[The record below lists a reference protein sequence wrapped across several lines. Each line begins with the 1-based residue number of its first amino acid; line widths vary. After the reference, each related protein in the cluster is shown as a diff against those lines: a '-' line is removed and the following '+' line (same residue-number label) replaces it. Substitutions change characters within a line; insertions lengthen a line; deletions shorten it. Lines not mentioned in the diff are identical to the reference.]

1 MPALL
6 MAVLLAF
13 SSPAAALADQANPW
27 QPAPETVGEDTY
39 LGFIDAPAPNAIVQ
53 PTFEVRG
60 WVVDQ
65 TAEGWAGID
74 QVQVVQGA
82 LNEGGRVLANAQ
94 IAQDRPDVAQAIG
107 NPFFAASGFRATVTG
122 LGPGTTTLNLY
133 IHTPGKGW
141 WFRQFTVTVPAPP
154 ERAFSDDPLVVVSSP
169 RPDERIDFAAS
180 EMIVSGFAIDRN
192 APPDTG
198 VGGSG
203 VKHVQVY
210 LDEPRISGRFLG
222 EATLGKESRE
232 ARGFGERF
240 GQAGFELRLHPSELG
255 EDPHALFIYTASAVS
270 DAEMLTIV
278 PFRIVS
284 DD

>member
-6 MAVLLAF
+6 VALLLAF
-13 SSPAAALADQANPW
+13 SSPAAADQANPW
-27 QPAPETVGEDTY
+27 QPGQDAIGEDTY
-39 LGFIDAPAPNAIVQ
+39 LGFIDAPAPNATVQ
-53 PTFEVRG
+53 STFEVRG
-60 WVVDQ
+60 WAVDQ

-74 QVQVVQGA
+74 QVQVVQG
-82 LNEGGRVLANAQ
+82 LLGQGGRVLAMAQ
-94 IAQDRPDVAQAIG
+94 IAQDRPDVAQALG
-107 NPFFAASGFRATVTG
+107 NPFFAASGFRATVSG
-122 LGPGTTTLNLY
+122 LGPGTTTLNLHV
-133 IHTPGKGW
+133 HTPGKGW
-141 WFRQFTVTVPAPP
+141 WYRPFTVTVPVPP
-154 ERAFSDDPLVVVSSP
+154 QRAFSDDPLVVVSSP

-180 EMIVSGFAIDRN
+180 EMIVSGFALDRN

-203 VKHVQVY
+203 IKQIQVY

-222 EATLGKESRE
+222 QATLGKESRE

-240 GQAGFELRLHPSELG
+240 GHAGFELQLHPSELG
-255 EDPHALFIYTASAVS
+255 EDPHALFIYAASAVS
-270 DAEMLTIV
+270 DAETLTIV